1 MILALRPF
9 CSTLLHRRSAL
20 SAATAL
26 GSVAACLVVSQPK
39 AAFAQFRPQT
49 MHINTGR
56 SSSPDDPATF
66 QADKVDYNDVE
77 HTVTWT
83 GNVQVWQGDHVMRAD
98 KIVYDRDTGVIAAR
112 GNVATVQP
120 DGSVVYAH
128 YAELTG
134 GMKDGIMLHV
144 NSTMPDNAKLAANG
158 MRRTGGKVN
167 ELSRVV
173 YTACEICEKDK
184 TRPPFWQFRA
194 FNATQDV
201 EHQKIDFRDA
211 YLDILGIPVI
221 YLPYF
226 SMTDPSAKRRSGFL
240 MPGITP
246 HDRYLGTYIT
256 IPYYWVINEQSDL
269 SVQGLFAT
277 RTAPQI
283 TGLYRNRL
291 NFGELNIRGGVAYDT
306 LRGQN
311 YTNNFGQPVDSGSTS
326 HGLQGHIFA
335 SGDFSINRYW
345 RGGANIKLASS
356 ANYMRDYRVPGY
368 GSDVLASN
376 AYLEGFGT
384 GAYSRLDAQYYQGL
398 NQGVIHNTDL
408 PFVLPRYTYSFTGQ
422 PDILGGRLSVDTT
435 DFNLKRDNGVSDQR
449 GELQLNW
456 NRPFHTKMGQQF
468 LLTLRLDSM
477 VYRAKKLYQQ
487 PTYYNSVHTVV
498 SGQVLPTIALKTNW
512 PFVRSFEH
520 GRGTQLIEPI
530 VQGIYAPNTGAGVN
544 DLIPNEDSLAYEF
557 TDSTL
562 FSLNRYQGTDRLDG
576 GLRGNVGIHAN
587 WTWDG
592 HVVDLLAGE
601 SFQEHI
607 TRDRLP
613 NSGLDHH
620 ASDIVARARFIPTQY
635 FDFTAR
641 MRLDPH
647 TTKINFGDA
656 LFSAG
661 VPHFHIRGGYVYEP
675 VTPYYY
681 FATNYRAYSP
691 TQLYTQQTSE
701 LSGGGS
707 VDWRNWY
714 ASAFSRRS
722 LSRKTFVSVGGDVGY
737 SNDCFGIDIMYL
749 KQYTYVG
756 GQQRNSTYLVTV
768 SLKTLGAFGL
778 K

>member
-1 MILALRPF
+1 MIVALRPF
-9 CSTLLHRRSAL
+9 CCALLRRRSTL

-26 GSVAACLVVSQPK
+26 GSVAACLVIGQPK
-39 AAFAQFRPQT
+39 AALAQFRPKPL
-49 MHINTGR
+49 HVNTGR
-56 SSSPDDPATF
+56 QTSPNDPATF

-83 GNVQVWQGDHVMRAD
+83 GNVQVWQGDRVLRAD
-98 KIVYDRDTGVIAAR
+98 KIVYDRDTGLIAAR
-112 GNVATVQP
+112 GNVATIQP
-120 DGSVVYAH
+120 DGSVLYAH

-144 NSTMPDNAKLAANG
+144 NATMPDDAKMAANG
-158 MRRTGGKVN
+158 LRRTGGKIN
-167 ELSRVV
+167 DMSRAV

-194 FNATQDV
+194 FNATQDL

-240 MPGITP
+240 MPGVTP
-246 HDRYLGTYIT
+246 HDRYLGTYFT
-256 IPYYWVINEQSDL
+256 IPYYWVINEQSDMT
-269 SVQGLFAT
+269 VQGLFAT
-277 RTAPQI
+277 KTGPQLS
-283 TGLYRNRL
+283 GFYRNRL
-291 NFGELNIRGGVAYDT
+291 NFGHLSVRGGIAYDT
-306 LRGQN
+306 HKN
-311 YTNNFGQPVDSGSTS
+311 EIYTNTFGQVENSGGN
-326 HGLQGHIFA
+326 HGIQGHVFIK
-335 SGDFSINRYW
+335 GDFSINKYW
-345 RGGANIKLASS
+345 RAGANINYTSS
-356 ANYMRDYRVPGY
+356 ANYMRDYRVQGY
-368 GSDVLASN
+368 GADTLNSN

-384 GAYSRLDAQYYQGL
+384 GSYSRLDGQYYQGL
-398 NQGVIHNTDL
+398 NQGTIHNKDL
-408 PFVLPRYTYSFTGQ
+408 PLVLPRYTYSFTGQ
-422 PDILGGRLSVDTT
+422 PDLLGGRLSLSTT
-435 DFNLKRDNGVSDQR
+435 DFNVRRDNGVSDQR

-477 VYRAKKLYQQ
+477 VYRARKLYQQ
-487 PTYYNSVHTVV
+487 PTYYNTSRTTV

-512 PFVRSFEH
+512 PFVRTFER

-530 VQGIYAPNTGAGVN
+530 VQGIYAPNTGGGAN
-544 DLIPNEDSLAYEF
+544 DMIPNEDSMAYEF

-601 SFQEHI
+601 SFQQHI
-607 TRDRLP
+607 THDMLP
-613 NSGLDHH
+613 YSGLDHH
-620 ASDIVARARFIPTQY
+620 ASDVVARARVIPSQY

-647 TTKINFGDA
+647 NTKINFGDA

-661 VPHFHIRGGYVYEP
+661 VPHFRIRGGYVYEP

-691 TQLYTQQTSE
+691 NQLYTTQTSE
-701 LSGGGS
+701 LSGGAS
-707 VDWRNWY
+707 VDWRNWH
-714 ASAFSRRS
+714 ASGFARRS
-722 LSRKTFVSVGGDVGY
+722 LSRKNFVSLGGDLGY
-737 SNDCFGIDIMYL
+737 DNDCFGIDFMYL
-749 KQYTYVG
+749 KQYTTIG